1 MNRKFKN
8 IKERKNTC
16 PICNRLASNFY
27 KPFCSRRCS
36 YIDLA
41 NWFGGKYCVEIENLY
56 NDEDVGGLKDRNEAG
71 S

>member
-1 MNRKFKN
+1 MNRKLKN
-8 IKERKNTC
+8 AKEGTNTC
-16 PICNRLASNFY
+16 PVCNRLTFDLY

-41 NWFGGKYCVEIENLY
+41 NWFGGKYCIDVENL
-56 NDEDVGGLKDRNEAG
+56 NCDKGVGSLKDRNEAG